1 MRSLPDVMRER
12 LEGGAATLCLCW
24 IVTRAD
30 GVRLGF
36 TDHDRDLEIDGVT
49 CRAASGFTASEAE
62 TSLGLAVANSEV
74 AGALSSADLREEDL
88 AAGLYDDARIA
99 VWLVDWTNPQVRH
112 LLRTGSIGRITRG
125 TLHFEAELRG
135 LAHYLDQPRGRVYGY
150 GCDAEV
156 GDARCGVDL
165 SDVRWT
171 GGGTVQAVEGATAFL
186 VDGLEDHAG
195 GWFVH
200 GRLTW
205 VSGANAGDV
214 ARVLAHRVDADGV
227 RLELVASPR
236 RAVAAGDAFTVS
248 AGCDRQFE
256 TCRLR
261 FGNAVN
267 FRGFPHMP
275 GNDFV
280 MSYANTDDPNDG
292 SPVVG

>member
-1 MRSLPDVMRER
+1 MRER
-12 LEGGAATLCLCW
+12 LESGAATLCLCW

-36 TDHDRDLEIDGVT
+36 TDHDRDLEIEGVT

-88 AAGLYDDARIA
+88 GAGLYDDARIA
-99 VWLVDWTNPQVRH
+99 AWLVDWTDPDVRH
-112 LLRTGSIGRITRG
+112 LLRAGSIGRITRG
-125 TLHFEAELRG
+125 TVHFEAELRG
-135 LAHYLDQPRGRVYGY
+135 LAHYLDQPRGRVFGY
-150 GCDAEV
+150 GCDAEL
-156 GDARCGVDL
+156 GDGRCGVDL
-165 SDVRWT
+165 ADVRWT
-171 GGGTVQAVEGATAFL
+171 GGGTVREVAGTTVFL
-186 VDGLEDHAG
+186 VDGIEDYAS
-195 GWFVH
+195 GWFVQ

-205 VSGANAGDV
+205 VSGGNAGDV
-214 ARVLAHRVDADGV
+214 ARVLAHRVDAAGV
-227 RLELVASPR
+227 RLELTASPR
-236 RAVAAGDAFTVS
+236 RALAPGDAFTVS

-256 TCRLR
+256 TCRER
-261 FGNAVN
+261 FANAVN

>member
-1 MRSLPDVMRER
+1 MRDLPDAMRLR
-12 LEGGAATLCLCW
+12 LEEGCATFCLCW
-24 IVTRAD
+24 IVTRSD
-30 GVRLGF
+30 GVRMGF
-36 TDHDRDLEIDGVT
+36 TDHDRDLEIGGVV

-88 AAGLYDDARIA
+88 AAGLYDDARIE
-99 VWLVDWTNPQVRH
+99 VWLVDWSDPASRH
-112 LLRTGSIGRITRG
+112 LLRAGSIGRITRG
-125 TLHFEAELRG
+125 EVHFEAELRG

-150 GCDAEV
+150 GCDAEL
-156 GDARCGVDL
+156 GDARCRLDI
-165 SDVRWT
+165 SDPRWT
-171 GGGTVQAVEGATAFL
+171 GGGAVISADGTASIL
-186 VDGLEDHAG
+186 VSGLEGYAD
-195 GWFVH
+195 GWFRH

-205 VSGANAGDV
+205 VGGANAGDV
-214 ARVLAHRVDADGV
+214 ARVLSHRAADGGT

-236 RAVAAGDAFTVS
+236 RPVAAGDAFTVT
-248 AGCDRQFE
+248 AGCDGQFE
-256 TCRLR
+256 TCRTR

-280 MSYANTDDPNDG
+280 MTYANADDPNDG